1 MPERQ
6 GSIQQLVEIFQ
17 KDTEASLR
25 SSHLSLGQLE
35 LWYERTVILMDIAHG
50 IKWVYGDIKKGGGQN
65 SKALLYRRMLAN
77 K

>member
-1 MPERQ
+1 MSLVHFMPERQ

-35 LWYERTVILMDIAHG
+35 LWDERTVLLMDIAHG
-50 IKWVYGDIKKGGGQN
+50 IK
-65 SKALLYRRMLAN
+65 
-77 K
+77 

>member
-1 MPERQ
+1 MSLVHFMPERQ

-50 IKWVYGDIKKGGGQN
+50 IK
-65 SKALLYRRMLAN
+65 
-77 K
+77 